1 MTLKK
6 ILLGFAGLIIVF
18 ILWPSPIDPIAYSP
32 LPARPLEGALAPN
45 TELKKA
51 HRYMLT
57 SGFGPEDVAVDAEGR
72 LYGGLQDGRI
82 IRIASD
88 GTQEDFITIEGG
100 RPLGLAWDAGGQLI
114 VADAFKGLLS
124 VSADGTVTTLSTEA
138 GGVPYAFADDV
149 DVAEDG
155 KIYFSDASD
164 TYDQHEYMKDLL
176 EARPHGRLLMYDPES
191 KDATVL
197 LGGLFFANGIAVSMD
212 GDFVLVNE
220 TARYRVTRYW
230 LKGEKAGTS
239 DIFIDNLP
247 GFPDGISRGEDGSFW
262 LAIPSPRNPVLD
274 DAHSKPWLKNIFAKL
289 PEWASPGAIKMGMII
304 KLDNGGNIIASYQ
317 DTSGEHISMVTSV
330 EQVGDVLYIGSLT
343 EPQIGRLDITN

>member
-6 ILLGFAGLIIVF
+6 ILLGFVGLILVF

-45 TELKKA
+45 TALTQA
-51 HRYMLT
+51 HRFMLT
-57 SGFGPEDVAVDAEGR
+57 SGFGPEDVAVDGEGR

-82 IRIASD
+82 IRILND

-100 RPLGLAWDAGGQLI
+100 RPLGLAWDANGQLI

-149 DVAEDG
+149 DIAEDG

-164 TYDQHEYMKDLL
+164 TYDQHEYMKDIL

-191 KDATVL
+191 KAATVL
-197 LGGLFFANGIAVSMD
+197 LGGLFFANGIAVSID

-220 TARYRVTRYW
+220 TAKYRVTRYW

-289 PEWASPGAIKMGMII
+289 PEWASPGAIKMGMVIQ
-304 KLDNGGNIIASYQ
+304 LDSQGEVITSFQ
-317 DTSGEHISMVTSV
+317 DPSGEHISMVTSI
-330 EQVGDVLYIGSLT
+330 EQVGDEIYLGSLT
-343 EPQIGRLDITN
+343 EPQIGRLDIIE